1 MHSHGVL
8 NKCISKIVTN
18 FNDDRPLVVHIMYVR
33 WTTSLYCVGQGTWGT
48 DTLCAWFSMKLE
60 QVQNDTHNDNTLR
73 FIHVLWKKWPP
84 STQLLYIT
92 MWSSRQRCY
101 GVQWTLTTKE
111 TMAIRHLA
119 FILVWCTRRST
130 TCAVKDDNGVRTSS
144 KMDDIV
150 IHLDDIVIY
159 NKRNGWY

>member
-18 FNDDRPLVVHIMYVR
+18 FNDDRLLVVHIMDVR

-60 QVQNDTHNDNTLR
+60 HVQNNTHNDNTLR
-73 FIHVLWKKWPP
+73 FMHVLWKKWPP
-84 STQLLYIT
+84 STQLLVYIT
-92 MWSSRQRCY
+92 VWSSRQRCY

-119 FILVWCTRRST
+119 FILVLMYATEYDMC
-130 TCAVKDDNGVRTSS
+130 C
-144 KMDDIV
+144 
-150 IHLDDIVIY
+150 
-159 NKRNGWY
+159 KRWQWRALKFKNGWYCNSFGWYCNT